1 MVAGQPD
8 GGRSGDAVGT
18 GPVFETVW
26 RGFDP
31 DQVRAYLQ
39 LVTGRLQDLESR
51 LERTQRL
58 LEESRRER
66 DRSGAA
72 ANPESYEAMSAHVMD
87 LLRRFD
93 EEAEG
98 LRREAETEAT
108 DIVAKARAEVDRMRM
123 DMQIEEQESR
133 ARAEELRRELREE
146 SDRLRAEL
154 TPVRDTTLE
163 QLRAMH
169 VYLMNTIQKL
179 DEVLSHEPSREQV
192 IVLEEAD
199 EVVR

>member
-1 MVAGQPD
+1 
-8 GGRSGDAVGT
+8 
-18 GPVFETVW
+18 
-26 RGFDP
+26 
-31 DQVRAYLQ
+31 
-39 LVTGRLQDLESR
+39 
-51 LERTQRL
+51 
-58 LEESRRER
+58 
-66 DRSGAA
+66 
-72 ANPESYEAMSAHVMD
+72 
-87 LLRRFD
+87 
-93 EEAEG
+93 
-98 LRREAETEAT
+98 
-108 DIVAKARAEVDRMRM
+108 MRM

-133 ARAEELRRELREE
+133 ARAEELRREFREE